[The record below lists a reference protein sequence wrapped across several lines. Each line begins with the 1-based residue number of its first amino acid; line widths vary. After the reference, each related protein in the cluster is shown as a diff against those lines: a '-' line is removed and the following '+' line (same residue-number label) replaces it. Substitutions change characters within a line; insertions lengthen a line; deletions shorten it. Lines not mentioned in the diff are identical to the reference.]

1 VCSFLYCIIFYI
13 FIQVFYTRDMKII
26 IGLGNPEARY
36 TGTRHNVGF
45 AVLDHFA
52 STHRAIWKQSTK
64 FKASTAELSIAGEKI
79 TLVKPTTFYNLVGE
93 SARAIM
99 DFYKLTLADVLIVH
113 DDLALPLGT
122 IRTRV
127 GGSDGGNNG
136 LKSLALHIG
145 TETARLRVGVWT
157 DAHHATD
164 KVSVVLGKISKD
176 EQATLDA
183 QLPKAAKIIEQFA
196 TGDFES
202 TTHRAST

>member
-1 VCSFLYCIIFYI
+1 
-13 FIQVFYTRDMKII
+13 MKLV
-26 IGLGNPEARY
+26 IGLGNPEKRY
-36 TGTRHNVGF
+36 DNTRHNVGF
-45 AVLDHFA
+45 FALDHIA
-52 STHRAIWKQSTK
+52 SMYHVAWKQSDK
-64 FKASTAELSIAGEKI
+64 FHAMIAEVVIRGEKI
-79 TLVKPTTFYNLVGE
+79 MLVKPTTYYNLVGE
-93 SARAIM
+93 SARKLM
-99 DFYKLTLADVLIVH
+99 DFYKLLPGDILLIH
-113 DDLALPLGT
+113 DDLALPIGT

-164 KVSVVLGKISKD
+164 KVSVVLGRLSKD

-183 QLPKAAKIIEQFA
+183 KLPKAAKIIEQFA
-196 TGDFES
+196 TGDFET